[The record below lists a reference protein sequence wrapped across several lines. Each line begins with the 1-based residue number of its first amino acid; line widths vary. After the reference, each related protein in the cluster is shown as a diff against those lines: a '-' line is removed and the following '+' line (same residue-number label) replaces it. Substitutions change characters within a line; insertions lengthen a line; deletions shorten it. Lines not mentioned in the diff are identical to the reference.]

1 MRPSS
6 EITIDAVEAFYTS
19 ILESKP
25 YSMAQIAADA
35 TLTSLLGRMAYQTKR
50 EVTWE
55 ELLRS
60 A

>member
-1 MRPSS
+1 MES
-6 EITIDAVEAFYTS
+6 FFTS
-19 ILESKP
+19 IVERKP
-25 YSMAQIAADA
+25 YSMAAGAAEA
-35 TLTSLLGRMAYQTKR
+35 TFTSLLGRMAYETKR